1 MLIEINNTHQSSGLT
16 KVCDFHIETN
26 GIMVKALTSRL
37 YSNPIASIVRE
48 LASNALDACPTR
60 PMEIRIPTSLAPSFS
75 IRDHGP
81 GLSPQQMAD
90 VFTRFGAS
98 TKRGDNNQ
106 IGGFGLGAKSPFAI
120 VNSYT
125 ITSYH
130 QGIATTYMAS
140 ITSNGMPA
148 LHQVSSQ
155 PTNETGL
162 HIEVPA
168 PNTNTLEWRKALSQL
183 DYFQP
188 QPVIR
193 GTQYDFPTPFHD
205 TPDYLIVKSD
215 DIGVLVGP
223 VFYPVDSAKLG
234 LSYWEIP
241 KGMVVKCPI
250 GTIEVT
256 ASREEVVYSPAT
268 ISALKGKFHHGLKHY
283 RDITRDLII
292 KCRTAP
298 EAWRVLASAIFDTL
312 YDFTTPTGTT
322 FKISNSSL
330 YYGDNSTYDGK
341 VDIAELD
348 SHRRRRKRWILD
360 WRQPSNI
367 GVHDHC
373 YLLDDTR
380 RWQERVKNHF
390 IKATHG
396 SQQRVGDILLFKDA
410 ALLDDAGIPYT
421 KVSSIPTDKPLRN
434 PPKRKAFR
442 TLSQRN
448 KLIRMDAPP
457 THYIRVNADGKVAD
471 TNITTSVTLTYDRIL
486 RMERRLSQHTSKPTK
501 ICVVTPTCNT
511 DISNLP
517 AVLPEWRTIALQ
529 FIKDNP
535 LKVTRRW
542 DHHGYYTN
550 FHQALVG
557 LGKMPAF
564 DPKSMPEHHHLDIM
578 LMAADA
584 LPPKPDYEG
593 KFKALCAQHPWLEPM
608 ESALK
613 ATDSAIIKRVL
624 ETLFNHY

>member
-1 MLIEINNTHQSSGLT
+1 MLIEINNTHQSSGLH

-37 YSNPIASIVRE
+37 YSNPISSIVRE

-81 GLSPQQMAD
+81 GLSPQQMSE

-98 TKRGDNNQ
+98 TKRNDNNQ

-168 PNTNTLEWRKALSQL
+168 PTTASLEWRKALSQL

-188 QPVIR
+188 QPIIR
-193 GTQYDFPTPFHD
+193 GIQYDFPTPFHD

-223 VFYPVDSAKLG
+223 VFYPVDPAKLG

-241 KGMVVKCPI
+241 RGMVVKCPI

-268 ISALKGKFHHGLKHY
+268 ISTLKGRFAHGRQHY
-283 RDITRDLII
+283 REITRDLIS

-298 EAWRVLASAIFDTL
+298 EVWRVLASAIFDTIH
-312 YDFTTPTGTT
+312 DFTTPTGTT
-322 FKISNSSL
+322 FKISGSAL
-330 YYGDNSTYDGK
+330 HFGDDPTYGGNVG
-341 VDIAELD
+341 IAELD
-348 SHRRRRKRWILD
+348 SRRRRRKRWILD
-360 WRQPSNI
+360 WRQPDRI
-367 GVHDHC
+367 GVDDHC
-373 YLLDDTR
+373 YFLDDTR
-380 RWQERVKNHF
+380 RWQERVQNHF

-396 SQQRVGDILLFKDA
+396 SQQRVGDILLFQDPTI
-410 ALLDDAGIPYT
+410 LDDAGIPYT

-434 PPKRKAFR
+434 PSQRKAPR
-442 TLSQRN
+442 TLGQRN
-448 KLIRMDAPP
+448 KLIRMDTAP
-457 THYIRVNADGKVAD
+457 THFISVDVDGNVA
-471 TNITTSVTLTYDRIL
+471 TTSVKLTYDIL
-486 RMERRLSQHTSKPTK
+486 RRMEKRISQHTSQPTN
-501 ICVVTPTCNT
+501 ICVITPTCKT

-517 AVLPEWRTIALQ
+517 AAFPEWRTIAHQ
-529 FIKDNP
+529 FIKGNP
-535 LKVTRRW
+535 LQVTRRW

-550 FHQALVG
+550 FHQALVD

-564 DPKSMPEHHHLDIM
+564 HRNSMPEHYHLDIVS
-578 LMAADA
+578 LAADA

-593 KFKALCAQHPWLEPM
+593 KFKALCAQHPWLLPLECQFNH
-608 ESALK
+608 A
-613 ATDSAIIKRVL
+613 DIIVVTRVL
-624 ETLFNHY
+624 TTLFNHY

>member
-1 MLIEINNTHQSSGLT
+1 MLIEINNTHQSQGLQ
-16 KVCDFHIETN
+16 KICDFHIETN

-37 YSNPIASIVRE
+37 YSNPISSIVRE
-48 LASNALDACPTR
+48 LASNALDACRTH
-60 PMEIRIPTSLAPSFS
+60 PMEIRLPTPLAPSFS

-81 GLSPQQMAD
+81 GLSPQQMSE

-120 VNSYT
+120 VNSYA

-130 QGIATTYMAS
+130 QGVATTYIAS
-140 ITSNGMPA
+140 IAANGMPA
-148 LHQVSSQ
+148 LHQVSSD
-155 PTNETGL
+155 PNNETGL

-168 PNTNTLEWRKALSQL
+168 PNTSTLEWKKALSQL

-193 GTQYDFPTPFHD
+193 GIQYDFPTPFHD

-223 VFYPVDSAKLG
+223 VFYPVDPAKLG
-234 LSYWEIP
+234 ISYYDIP

-268 ISALKGKFHHGLKHY
+268 ISVLKGKFAHGRQHY
-283 RDITRDLII
+283 REITLDLIS

-312 YDFTTPTGTT
+312 YNFTTPSGTT
-322 FKISNSSL
+322 FKISNTAL
-330 YYGDNSTYDGK
+330 YYGDDPTYGGN
-341 VDIAELD
+341 VGIAELD
-348 SHRRRRKRWILD
+348 SRSRRRKRWVLN
-360 WRQPSNI
+360 WAKSNCI
-367 GVHDHC
+367 EASDHC
-373 YLLDDTR
+373 YFLDDTR
-380 RWQERVKNHF
+380 RWQERVQKHF
-390 IKATHG
+390 AHTILG
-396 SQQRVGDILLFKDA
+396 SQRGGDILLFQDPTI
-410 ALLDDAGIPYT
+410 LDDAGIPYT

-434 PPKRKAFR
+434 PSQRKAPR
-442 TLSQRN
+442 TLSARN
-448 KLIRMDAPP
+448 KLTRMDAAP
-457 THYIRVNADGKVAD
+457 THFIRVDADGNAAHRD
-471 TNITTSVTLTYDRIL
+471 ITTSVKLTCDIL
-486 RMERRLSQHTSKPTK
+486 CRMEKRISQYTSQPTE
-501 ICVVTPTCNT
+501 ICVVTPTCKT

-517 AVLPEWRTIALQ
+517 NAFPEWRTIALQ
-529 FIKDNP
+529 FIRDNP
-535 LKVTRRW
+535 LEVTRRW
-542 DHHGYYTN
+542 DHHGYFTK
-550 FHQALVG
+550 FHQALVD

-564 DPKSMPEHHHLDIM
+564 HRNSMPEYHHLDIVS
-578 LMAADA
+578 LAADA

-593 KFKALCAQHPWLEPM
+593 KFRALCTQHPWLEPM
-608 ESALK
+608 ESALN
-613 ATDSAIIKRVL
+613 ATDSASIKRVL